1 MSLVSVIIPT
11 YNRSQLLKQAI
22 ASVRSQ
28 TFTDFEIWVIDD
40 GSRDNT
46 GGVVG
51 AIGDPRVHYI
61 YQENSGLAAARNAG
75 IQQAQGTYVAFLD
88 DDDLWLAE
96 KLERQVALFEQ
107 QPDLGLVTCGY
118 RTINGQGVKLSEVRP
133 WTWRP
138 ELTLNTWLFS
148 CPTVPSA
155 VMVRRDWLEKAELFD
170 EGISR
175 QACGAED
182 WDLWL
187 RLALMECPMAW
198 TTEILCE
205 YRIHSTSMVHHATRQ
220 RSSMLLVLD
229 KLFGRNDLPEGVEIA
244 KDRVYSQALLR
255 SAARLCAA
263 GEVEMARQDIEQAV
277 GLAPGLLE
285 DEAEGLYQALIGWI
299 GDPIVADPSDYVTKI
314 YQALPPSASSMERRR
329 RQAFRRVAKAVFL
342 EASNSPG
349 RRVGR
354 RALVRLAL
362 TYPELLVERQ
372 VVARAVETLLGEKVK
387 STLGR
392 WVKGGRELGER

>member
-1 MSLVSVIIPT
+1 MPLVSVIIPT

-22 ASVRSQ
+22 ASVLSQ
-28 TFTDFEIWVIDD
+28 TFADLEIWVVNDGSIDD
-40 GSRDNT
+40 T
-46 GGVVG
+46 GEVVV

-61 YQENSGLAAARNAG
+61 YQVNSGLAAARNAG
-75 IQQAQGTYVAFLD
+75 IRQAQGAYVAFLD

-118 RTINGQGVKLSEVRP
+118 QTINGQGVKLSEVRP

-155 VMVRRDWLEKAELFD
+155 VMVRRDWLVKAELFD

-187 RLALMECPMAW
+187 RLAVMGCPMAW
-198 TTEILCE
+198 TAEILCE
-205 YRIHSTSMVHHATRQ
+205 YRIHSTSMVHHAARQ
-220 RSSMLLVLD
+220 RSSMLIVLD
-229 KLFGRNDLPEGVEIA
+229 KLFKRDDLPAGVETA
-244 KDRVYSQALLR
+244 KNDVYSQALLR

-263 GEVEMARQDIEQAV
+263 GEVELARSDIEQAV

-285 DEAEGLYQALIGWI
+285 HDAKGLYQALIGWF
-299 GDPIVADPSDYVTKI
+299 GDPIVADPGDYVTKI
-314 YQALPPSASSMERRR
+314 HQALPPSAFSLERRR
-329 RQAFRRVAKAVFL
+329 RDAFRQAAKAGFL
-342 EASNSPG
+342 KASKQPA
-349 RRVGR
+349 RKERW
-354 RALVRLAL
+354 RALGRLAL
-362 TYPELLVERQ
+362 THPELLVERQ
-372 VVARAVETLLGEKVK
+372 VAARAVEILLGEKVK

-392 WVKGGRELGER
+392 WVKGGRELG